1 MSEKVKMNTGISW
14 SQKVL
19 AKLNLN
25 EEGKVGLFR
34 DSLVKTWEK
43 AIAVRKREITQIKEK
58 EAETLESMNEVLDEL
73 KEEMNDTFITVDPE
87 KIKTR
92 DQRVDYIA
100 LFDRKCNEAVAKV
113 KAQEESIEETKKHN
127 AERIKLKEQ
136 EIEVFENKLSF
147 IS

>member
-1 MSEKVKMNTGISW
+1 MSERVKMNTGISW

-43 AIAVRKREITQIKEK
+43 AITVRKREIAQIKEK
-58 EAETLESMNEVLDEL
+58 EVELLESMNEVLDEL

-92 DQRVDYIA
+92 DSRIDYIDS
-100 LFDRKCNEAVAKV
+100 FDRKCNEAVAKV

>member
-1 MSEKVKMNTGISW
+1 MSKEVKMNTEISW

-25 EEGKVGLFR
+25 EEGKIGLFK

-43 AIAVRKREITQIKEK
+43 AITVRKREIAQLKEK
-58 EAETLESMNEVLDEL
+58 EAEKVESMNEVLDEL
-73 KEEMNDTFITVDPE
+73 TDEMNEVFITVNPE

-92 DQRVDYIA
+92 EARIDYIGS
-100 LFDRKCNEAVAKV
+100 FDAKCNEAVRKV
-113 KAQEESIEETKKHN
+113 KKQEEDIKATKEYT
-127 AERIKLKEQ
+127 ASVIKLKEQ

>member
-1 MSEKVKMNTGISW
+1 MSKEVKMNTEISW

-25 EEGKVGLFR
+25 EEGKIGLFK

-43 AIAVRKREITQIKEK
+43 AITVRKKEIAQLKEK
-58 EAETLESMNEVLDEL
+58 EAEKVESMNEVLDEL
-73 KEEMNDTFITVDPE
+73 TDEMNEVFITVNPE

-92 DQRVDYIA
+92 EARIEYIES
-100 LFDRKCNEAVAKV
+100 FDAKCNEAVRKV
-113 KAQEESIEETKKHN
+113 KKQEEDIKATKEYT
-127 AERIKLKEQ
+127 ASVIKLKEQ

>member
-1 MSEKVKMNTGISW
+1 MSKEVKMNTEISW

-25 EEGKVGLFR
+25 EEGKIGLFK

-43 AIAVRKREITQIKEK
+43 AITVRKREIAQLKEK
-58 EAETLESMNEVLDEL
+58 EAEKLESMNEILDEL

-92 DQRVDYIA
+92 EARIDYIES
-100 LFDRKCNEAVAKV
+100 FDAKCNEAVAKV
-113 KAQEESIEETKKHN
+113 KAQEESIEETKKYN
-127 AERIKLKEQ
+127 AEKIKLKEQ